1 MLFYI
6 TIAPFAS
13 TVNWWVLFFENLKNL
28 KRHPFFQGCLM
39 LPGMSGW
46 RSLNQAN
53 RNGRIRTSIAPQRVI
68 NCAALPIKLH
78 SDNWRPA
85 GGYQTSHAFWEGV
98 GSRRLYALGFRLH
111 YNILSRDIW
120 DIRDKLLFFIHKSLI
135 FFLYTVR
142 CCSSPHLNRHFSPLI
157 RKDKLIPE
165 IPQNRIK

>member
-39 LPGMSGW
+39 LPRMSGW

-111 YNILSRDIW
+111 YNILKTENRKK
-120 DIRDKLLFFIHKSLI
+120 RKNLCRLHKVLI
-135 FFLYTVR
+135 FLPHAVR
-142 CCSSPHLNRHFSPLI
+142 RCPSPHLNRHFSPLI

>member
-13 TVNWWVLFFENLKNL
+13 TVNWWVLIYENLKNL

-39 LPGMSGW
+39 LPRMSGW

-78 SDNWRPA
+78 PITDA
-85 GGYQTSHAFWEGV
+85 QQGGTRRHTHFPICCMPLASGYTITFWKRKTGKNGKTYAAFIKFSYSFLTLSAVARLPILIATSP
-98 GSRRLYALGFRLH
+98 
-111 YNILSRDIW
+111 
-120 DIRDKLLFFIHKSLI
+120 LLFESLFRKS
-135 FFLYTVR
+135 
-142 CCSSPHLNRHFSPLI
+142 
-157 RKDKLIPE
+157 RKTA
-165 IPQNRIK
+165 